1 MSKNLNLIGSI
12 SDAAIMNN
20 VDWDTLAKDGKILK
34 YADRNNS
41 KLTKFQ
47 LEMID
52 LYEGKKTSLKE
63 VVKGSVITG
72 IIKSITRREMVI
84 DINYKDDVFV
94 EHKLSDWNIISGFN
108 VGDEVDVLIKEVQEK
123 PYVIKGSVIDL
134 LRMSVVDKVVDHFN
148 NNIPIVGLVTEVIP
162 AGFIL
167 NLELNKIILPAFMP
181 NTLAD
186 VNRLHDPSV
195 LMGKRIN
202 VMIETLQQE
211 KGVYV
216 VSRKKYLNTLIPEKI
231 KSLDFNK
238 VYEGYVTGTTPFGV
252 FVQFEGC
259 LTGMIYKMNINS
271 EYRDKIS
278 EIKSGT
284 QIVFYIK
291 EITNK
296 NKIILTQTLEE
307 SMWDTLTIGAVMKG
321 EVVSIKPFGTLVKL
335 DYETIGLL
343 QSSYLARNKRL
354 LKVGEMID
362 VKVMNV
368 LKDDRKIHLSFAD
381 TTQAG
386 SVNE

>member
-343 QSSYLARNKRL
+343 QSSYLARNKRP

-386 SVNE
+386 CVNE